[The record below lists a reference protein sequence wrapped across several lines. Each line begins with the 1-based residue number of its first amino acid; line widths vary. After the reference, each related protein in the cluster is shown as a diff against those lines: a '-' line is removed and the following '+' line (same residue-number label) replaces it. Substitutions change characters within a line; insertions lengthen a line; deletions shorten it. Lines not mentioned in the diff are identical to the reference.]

1 VSDATTREHR
11 SASPPIP
18 PLGTGP
24 DRDAGPDRHDEA
36 AVTAADDDRPKTTWI
51 RVAGR
56 EGGDTGRTSPRMRL
70 DLLQVVA
77 WVLGLA
83 FVVAGLVAL
92 ARAGFDELALT
103 EPVVEVAGHAATPLL
118 ALLWLALGVALLA
131 AGTGEVHERR
141 LRIGGVVLA
150 VVAAV
155 LLIEPDA
162 FTPYLGVQ
170 GDSGTLLLAM
180 GVALTAASYVPP
192 LSIARPGVPQS

>member
-24 DRDAGPDRHDEA
+24 DRDAGPDRDDEA
-36 AVTAADDDRPKTTWI
+36 AVTADDDRPKRSWI

-83 FVVAGLVAL
+83 FVVAGLVAI

-103 EPVVEVAGHAATPLL
+103 EPVVEVAGHRATPLL
-118 ALLWLALGVALLA
+118 ALLWLALGIALLA

-155 LLIEPDA
+155 LMFEPDA
-162 FTPYLGVQ
+162 FRPYLGVE